1 MDKNDIETHFLF
13 FCQRCVLCKHD
24 TLHNVSSLRRL
35 RPLEQFFLR
44 SSDFLK
50 TEGKLIYDNFCLQ
63 RETIKS
69 REMYVDPLVF
79 NVRCVLESQ
88 SDDSSV

>member
-63 RETIKS
+63 S
-69 REMYVDPLVF
+69 DPLVF
-79 NVRCVLESQ
+79 NVRCVLVSQ